1 MPRNRL
7 ADLRAA
13 QSDDDDGADD
23 IGINAEVGGMD
34 DFFQEVEFIRE
45 NIDKIQNNVD
55 EVKRK
60 HSAILSAPQ
69 TDDSKIAYDCK
80 IPCPIYSHVK
90 NPYFAEMKQELE
102 DLMADIKKTA
112 NKVRSRL
119 KGESCVFLV
128 LGKLEDLICCAIAT
142 CCKTIAFMN
151 SISFLNPI
159 FKML

>member
-1 MPRNRL
+1 M
-7 ADLRAA
+7 RAA

-80 IPCPIYSHVK
+80 NPCPI
-90 NPYFAEMKQELE
+90 F
-102 DLMADIKKTA
+102 
-112 NKVRSRL
+112 SREKSL
-119 KGESCVFLV
+119 LCRNETRAGRFD
-128 LGKLEDLICCAIAT
+128 GWY
-142 CCKTIAFMN
+142 
-151 SISFLNPI
+151 
-159 FKML
+159 